1 MSYFQINGIHYHT
14 ILTCKNRRLASFW
27 TWDYSTTI
35 GDNILS
41 SVGIHHTCAALGPI
55 ASHPRDSKGISE
67 LTLIQLIIYGN
78 MSCIRGRLEIPI
90 VFLSHPL
97 NIMRPP
103 ATLGWG
109 KTHGLRREKI
119 DFTWQ
124 GYSLDFSQ
132 IPMCLRE
139 DKRPIVWIREA
150 VVFRDVCLCVCF

>member
-1 MSYFQINGIHYHT
+1 
-14 ILTCKNRRLASFW
+14 
-27 TWDYSTTI
+27 
-35 GDNILS
+35 
-41 SVGIHHTCAALGPI
+41 
-55 ASHPRDSKGISE
+55 
-67 LTLIQLIIYGN
+67 
-78 MSCIRGRLEIPI
+78 MSCIRGSLEIPI
-90 VFLSHPL
+90 LSLSHPL

-150 VVFRDVCLCVCF
+150 VVFRCLLVRLFVYSCVLLL